1 MISDMSAA
9 TIGSD
14 WVGRIIDG
22 RITLLRWLGGAGT
35 GGVFFTRFGEPPENA
50 AVKLIP
56 ADTANAESLLAQW
69 RATTRLSHPHL
80 MRLFHSGRSSAD
92 AHDLLYAVTEYSEE
106 ILSEILPARPLT
118 PDEVREM
125 LDPILVALFWL
136 HGQGL
141 VHGGLKPSNIMV
153 VNDQLKL
160 SVDRVQP
167 AGPRVRPCALQD
179 IHDAPESSGK
189 VNLQADIWS
198 FGVLLVEA
206 LTQQPPLWEGT
217 STSEPIIPASIPE
230 PFATIARQCLR
241 VDPARRCTLAEVKS
255 LLDPSAVSAPAPE
268 PLAVS
273 ESERPAV
280 TAEPRVS
287 APAAPSASIEP
298 KSSVNRRVTIVIVV
312 AILLIAAVVGIIV
325 TTRHSSSPPPQSAR
339 PSPATSSPAP
349 APAAKTGPTIPGSVV
364 HRVMPNVPRSAADT
378 IRGHVRVS
386 VRVQVDSSGNVSDA
400 DFESRGPS
408 HYFANLALNAARN
421 WKFRPAQANG
431 RAVPSTWILHFAFG
445 QTGTDITPV
454 ETAP

>member
-1 MISDMSAA
+1 MSAA

-14 WVGRIIDG
+14 WIGRIIDG
-22 RITLLRWLGGAGT
+22 RITLLRWLGGAGA
-35 GGVFFTRFGEPPENA
+35 GGVFFAQFGEPPENA

-80 MRLFHSGRSSAD
+80 MRLFHAGRSCVD
-92 AHDLLYAVTEYSEE
+92 ASDLLYAVTEYSEE

-118 PDEVREM
+118 PVEVREM
-125 LDPILVALFWL
+125 LDPILVALIWL
-136 HGQGL
+136 HEQGL

-153 VNDQLKL
+153 VNDRLKL

-167 AGPRVRPCALQD
+167 AGVRISPSASQD
-179 IHDAPESSGK
+179 IHDAPESAGK
-189 VNLQADIWS
+189 INAQADVWS
-198 FGVLLVEA
+198 LGVLLVEA
-206 LTQQPPLWEGT
+206 LTQQQPQWDGT
-217 STSEPIIPASIPE
+217 RAAEPVIPASIPE

-241 VDPARRCTLAEVKS
+241 VDAARRCTLAEVKS
-255 LLDPSAVSAPAPE
+255 LLDPSAVSVPAPAP
-268 PLAVS
+268 PAIS

-280 TAEPRVS
+280 IAEPPASV
-287 APAAPSASIEP
+287 PAAPSVNIEP
-298 KSSVNRRVTIVIVV
+298 KPSVNRRATIAILV
-312 AILLIAAVVGIIV
+312 ALLLIAAAVGIIV
-325 TTRHSSSPPPQSAR
+325 TTHHSSPSPSQSAR
-339 PSPATSSPAP
+339 PSPTTSSPAP
-349 APAAKTGPTIPGSVV
+349 APA
-364 HRVMPNVPRSAADT
+364 

-431 RAVPSTWILHFAFG
+431 RDVPSTWLLHFAFG